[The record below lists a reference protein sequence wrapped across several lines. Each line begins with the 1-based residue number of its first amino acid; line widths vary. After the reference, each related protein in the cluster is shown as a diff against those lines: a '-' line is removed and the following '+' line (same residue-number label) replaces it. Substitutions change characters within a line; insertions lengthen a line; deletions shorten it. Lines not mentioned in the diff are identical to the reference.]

1 MVTGDPAQLRQL
13 VLNLGLNALEAAS
26 ASSDERAVVVS
37 TTLRAGQAE
46 VTVHDSGP
54 GIAAEVQPRVF
65 EPFFSTK
72 SEGLGLGL
80 AIVRSIAERH
90 QGRVWAENHTTGGAV
105 FGAALPAA
113 RGLASTEADASIT
126 ETSDRAAR

>member
-1 MVTGDPAQLRQL
+1 
-13 VLNLGLNALEAAS
+13 
-26 ASSDERAVVVS
+26 
-37 TTLRAGQAE
+37 